1 MWCKFDGLQ
10 LELSQTNIDE
20 VGTELKQLEEK
31 LHLWRE
37 VRQKT
42 IAELRL
48 HWQGRQT
55 DRDSQGCRVWWLGPG
70 WRPHPGRGRD
80 DCPHRGGGTACP
92 RRRGGPRPRKRPHR
106 RLCCPV
112 LLSRKQSHE
121 WMLEQVRISAQRL
134 CPHGPITSYHQ
145 LSLQSKYSATVQLK
159 VRSAAIKHILSGD
172 HRNSGNDTA
181 DGWELK
187 GLAGTWPE
195 CRQTRRLMV
204 KHSDKWF

>member
-1 MWCKFDGLQ
+1 MRLGQSSSSSRRSFTCGGKWDRRR
-10 LELSQTNIDE
+10 SQSSDYIDK
-20 VGTELKQLEEK
+20 VGKQ
-31 LHLWRE
+31 
-37 VRQKT
+37 T
-42 IAELRL
+42 GIAKVV
-48 HWQGRQT
+48 G
-55 DRDSQGCRVWWLGPG
+55 S
-70 WRPHPGRGRD
+70 
-80 DCPHRGGGTACP
+80 GGGVLAGGLTLASSP
-92 RRRGGPRPRKRPHR
+92 RARRCLSSRGGPRPRKRPHR

-159 VRSAAIKHILSGD
+159 VRSAAIRDILSGD
-172 HRNSGNDTA
+172 HRNSGNDTT